1 MNAIIEAI
9 LERAIIYRNV
19 MAAVISGEL
28 SPADGRKLLMDME
41 AHDE

>member
-41 AHDE
+41 AGSE

>member
-9 LERAIIYRNV
+9 FERMEIYKNV

-28 SPADGRKLLMDME
+28 SPADGKQILVDME
-41 AHDE
+41 AGSE

>member
-9 LERAIIYRNV
+9 FERMEIYKNV
-19 MAAVISGEL
+19 MAAIISGEL

-41 AHDE
+41 AGSE